1 MSTNRYVVD
10 AWAWIEYLKG
20 TTIGLFVK
28 KEIEGNEI
36 LTNVV
41 TLSEVMSKFQRD
53 GQDVDEGFQAV
64 TSLSKMIVV
73 NEQFA
78 KGVGVLHAE
87 TKKTRSNFSLADA
100 YALYTARKFHAKVL
114 TGDLDFKGLKDAVII
129 KKLIA

>member
-1 MSTNRYVVD
+1 MSTSRYVID

-20 TTIGLFVK
+20 TATGLFVK
-28 KEIEGNEI
+28 KEIEGKEI

-53 GQDVDEGFQAV
+53 GQDVDEGFQAIA
-64 TSLSKMIVV
+64 SLSKMVAV

-78 KGVGVLHAE
+78 KEVGVLHAE
-87 TKKTRSNFSLADA
+87 TKRTRPNFSLADA
-100 YALYTARKFHAKVL
+100 YALCTARKFRAKVL

-129 KKLIA
+129 KKLIE